1 MKFETLG
8 AEQISV
14 RSLAKAGCSASPLP
28 NAPLTTWISLA
39 FFPT

>member
-39 FFPT
+39 FCPT